1 MFEAAPVLA
10 LTLMPL
16 IALAMSVLMVPLVRV
31 IAQRMNFVDRP
42 GGRKQHDG
50 AVAYGGGVAIFLTFG
65 IMSFFVATPFEDS
78 WAYFL
83 SLAMILITGIIDDKR
98 GVNAKLKFAIHFLSA
113 FILVIAGHTQLV
125 TLGNL
130 LGFGNMGLGWA
141 VIPFSVAC
149 VVYIINAINMMDG
162 VDGLGGGICLI
173 VFLWLLAAAVF
184 AGQWSAVLS
193 LSLIIASLIGF
204 LIYNMRH
211 PFRKKASIFLGDAGS
226 MALGLTIAWYA
237 IHLSQF
243 PTAAI
248 PPVSVAWIIALPIID
263 AFGLLVMRIY
273 EGRPAFEADRRHF
286 HHHFLDSGYTPGQT
300 TCLVLLWAAIL
311 GGVGFVGLKAGIP
324 EPVLGW
330 AWVVLWLGH
339 ALLVTKPEIFRKIL
353 AAIRS

>member
-1 MFEAAPVLA
+1 MFETAPVFA
-10 LTLMPL
+10 LVVMPL
-16 IALAMSVLMVPLVRV
+16 IALGMSLLMVPLVRA
-31 IAQRMNFVDRP
+31 IAQRANFVDRP
-42 GGRKQHDG
+42 GGRKQHEG
-50 AVAYGGGVAIFLTFG
+50 AVAYGGGVAIFLTFS
-65 IMSFFVATPFEDS
+65 IMSFFVAAPFEDS

-83 SLAMILITGIIDDKR
+83 SLAMILVTGVIDDKY
-98 GVNAKLKFAIHFLSA
+98 GVNAKLKFVIHFLSA

-130 LGFGNMGLGWA
+130 LGFGDMGLGWA

-173 VFLWLLAAAVF
+173 VFLWLIAASAF

-193 LSLIIASLIGF
+193 LSLIIASLTGF
-204 LIYNMRH
+204 LVYNMRH

-237 IHLSQF
+237 IHLSQV
-243 PTAAI
+243 PSAVI

-263 AFGLLVMRIY
+263 AFGLMVMRIY

-286 HHHFLDSGYTPGQT
+286 HHHFLDSGFTPGQT
-300 TCLVLLWAAIL
+300 TCLVLMWSAIL
-311 GGVGFVGLKAGIP
+311 GGIGFIGLKLGMP

-330 AWVVLWLGH
+330 MWVALWLGH
-339 ALLVTKPEIFRKIL
+339 AIFVTKPACFRKL
-353 AAIRS
+353 LSKIRS